1 MKFPNLPAQLLF
13 VAACLAKPMSSYAQ
27 AMTPPPAERMM
38 QHDGHGEH
46 GGPGGHGGHGLPF
59 LHGVTLTEA
68 QQDRVFAITH
78 AAEPQQREQM
88 KIVRKS
94 HQALKALAASGQFDE
109 SKAAALAQS
118 GGQAMAAVALI
129 HARSAAQIMAL
140 LTPEQR
146 QQAAAHAQ
154 HAGHPGGPGGPGGPA
169 GEGGAGMPRRP
180 Q

>member
-1 MKFPNLPAQLLF
+1 MKFPNIPAQLLF

-38 QHDGHGEH
+38 QHGAHGER
-46 GGPGGHGGHGLPF
+46 GGRGGHGMRFLRGL
-59 LHGVTLTEA
+59 HLTEA
-68 QQDRVFAITH
+68 QQDKVFAIMH

-94 HQALKALAASGQFDE
+94 HEALKALAGSGQFDE

-118 GGQAMAAVALI
+118 GGQAMAAVALL
-129 HARSAAQIMAL
+129 HARTEAQVMAL

-146 QQAAAHAQ
+146 QQAARAHA
-154 HAGHPGGPGGPGGPA
+154 GRPGGPDGAGGPGRPG
-169 GEGGAGMPRRP
+169 RP